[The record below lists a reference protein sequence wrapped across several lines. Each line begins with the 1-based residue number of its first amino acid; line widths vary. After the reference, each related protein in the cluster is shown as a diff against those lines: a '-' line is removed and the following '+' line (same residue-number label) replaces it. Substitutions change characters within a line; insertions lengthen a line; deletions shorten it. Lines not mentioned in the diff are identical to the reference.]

1 MAYSILIK
9 NGLIADGSGSEPY
22 KGDIAISNGK
32 IKTIGQNLGGDAE
45 KIIDAGGLYVT
56 PGFIDITN
64 HADVYGTLFFSP
76 MQESMLF
83 QGVTTILVGNCG
95 QSLAPLI
102 TKQAINDLE
111 RWTTGFSVPIDWTSI
126 GGFYQTLEKIGTGVN
141 VATLVGQETLK
152 KNAESQEQAKI
163 LLDAAFS
170 EGAWGFSSNFNFSEW
185 SQDLETETLEFLKIV
200 KKYNALYKV
209 HLRDEGKDFLPSV
222 AAVSRL
228 ARISGARTVISHFK
242 AIGRGA
248 WKDFLGA
255 LKIVKSAES
264 EGVNITFDFFPYL
277 RTGSMLL
284 SLLPLWAKIGYS
296 EEILSRISDKG
307 MKARILTDLYKMT
320 LHPERMMIASAARD
334 KSIVGKT
341 FKEISGNSGLS
352 PEELII
358 EILKL
363 NQLNVTIFGKTIS
376 QRNLL
381 RAAACRGSIVS
392 SDGAGYSA
400 NFKNFG
406 DLAHPRSFG
415 AFPRFLNLI
424 SKKAG
429 VDFGEAISK
438 MTSYPAEK
446 IGLHDRGL
454 IAKDYIADIAVFTD
468 TFKDNGTYKNPYQYA
483 YGVKHLIVGG
493 KMVISNG
500 AVNFSRNGKILVKKK
515 S

>member
-9 NGLIADGSGSEPY
+9 NGLIADGSGGEPY
-22 KGDIAISNGK
+22 KGDVAISNEK
-32 IKTIGQNLGGDAE
+32 IKAIGRDLGSEAG
-45 KIIDAGGLYVT
+45 KIIDADGLYVT

-76 MQESMLF
+76 MQESMLL
-83 QGVTTILVGNCG
+83 QGVTTILAGNCG

-102 TKQAINDLE
+102 TKHAINDLE
-111 RWTTGFSVPIDWTSI
+111 RWTTGFSVPIDWTNVK
-126 GGFYQTLEKIGTGVN
+126 GFYQALEKIGTGVN

-152 KNAESQEQAKI
+152 KNTESKEQAKA
-163 LLDAAFS
+163 LLDTAFS
-170 EGAWGFSSNFNFSEW
+170 EGAWGLSSNFNFSEW
-185 SQDLETETLEFLKIV
+185 SPNLESETIEFLKIV

-242 AIGRGA
+242 AIGRSA

-255 LKIVKSAES
+255 LKIVKSAENDCI
-264 EGVNITFDFFPYL
+264 NITFDFFPYL
-277 RTGSMLL
+277 RTGSMLI
-284 SLLPLWAKIGYS
+284 SLLPLWAKIGSS
-296 EEILSRISDKG
+296 EEILSRIGDKYI
-307 MKARILTDLYKMT
+307 KERILADLYKMT
-320 LHPERMMIASAARD
+320 LHPERIMIASASRD
-334 KSIVGKT
+334 KSVVGKT
-341 FKEISGNSGLS
+341 LKEISDNSGLS
-352 PEELII
+352 SEELIV

-381 RAAACRGSIVS
+381 RAAAYRGSILS

-415 AFPRFLNLI
+415 AFPRFLNLV

-429 VDFGEAISK
+429 VSFGEAIRK
-438 MTSYPAEK
+438 MTFYPAEK
-446 IGLHDRGL
+446 IGLHGRGL

-468 TFKDNGTYKNPYQYA
+468 TFKDNGTYKNPYKYA
-483 YGVKHLIVGG
+483 SGIRHLIVGG
-493 KMVISNG
+493 KTVISDG
-500 AVNFSRNGKILVKKK
+500 AMNFQRNGKILIKNK